1 MLALVLPLLMHVAQ
15 KNSSL
20 CDMILGGCDSPLFT
34 TLLHIVTAELIAA
47 LIMLKLLNTAHRKFS
62 QWLR

>member
-1 MLALVLPLLMHVAQ
+1 M
-15 KNSSL
+15 
-20 CDMILGGCDSPLFT
+20 GGVRFPLFT
-34 TLLHIVTAELIAA
+34 TLLQIVTAELIAA